1 MRMSD
6 WSSDVSSSDL
16 VCPDERRISG
26 KARRLDVDLA
36 DRQVVPA
43 KRAAADG
50 AVGRRPSDKGAE
62 ADIRAALLAEPGEI
76 LADLKARKIA
86 VERRG
91 DVAVPF
97 DLAILG
103 QDAPPGGGKRAAVRS
118 EEHTSELQSLM

>member
-1 MRMSD
+1 MALLERCGPYASV
-6 WSSDVSSSDL
+6 DVDRFDRAGRGL
-16 VCPDERRISG
+16 ALEPAVHDDGVDIPAVCPDERRISG

-76 LADLKARKIA
+76 QLGRASCR
-86 VERRG
+86 ERG
-91 DVAVPF
+91 WQY
-97 DLAILG
+97 G
-103 QDAPPGGGKRAAVRS
+103 
-118 EEHTSELQSLM
+118 